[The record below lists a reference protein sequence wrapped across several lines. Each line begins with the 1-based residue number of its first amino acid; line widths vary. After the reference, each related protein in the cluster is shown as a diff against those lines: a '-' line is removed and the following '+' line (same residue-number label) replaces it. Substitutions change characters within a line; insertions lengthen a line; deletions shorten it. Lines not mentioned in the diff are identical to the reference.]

1 MNYSVLIV
9 DDDEDDFILLKSHIK
24 HCHQNVTLASAENGV
39 AAVKKLTEGLHPNLI
54 LADAYMPLMSGYELL
69 TWLMES
75 PAYRHIPTIIWTGE
89 MASSEVVRYYQAGAN
104 SVMMK
109 PNALQEI
116 EVFCKHWF
124 ELVQLPPVVVALSP

>member
-24 HCHQNVTLASAENGV
+24 QCHQHVTLTSAENGLE
-39 AAVKKLTEGLHPNLI
+39 AIRKLMDGLQPNLI
-54 LADAYMPLMSGYELL
+54 LADAHMPLMNGHELL

-75 PAYRHIPTIIWTGE
+75 RSYRHIPIVIWTGDLSDRE
-89 MASSEVVRYYQAGAN
+89 ITRYYQAGAN

-124 ELVQLPPVVVALSP
+124 ELVQLPPVDVEPST